1 MKNARF
7 LLAPVLWAAATFPAL
22 AAPIPLA
29 ELSAW
34 LNDLNS
40 VRGDFTQ
47 ANGDGTVSTGA
58 FFLKRPGRARFEYA
72 PPDDT
77 LVIAGGGQVAI
88 FDGRSNTGPEQ
99 YPLSRTPLS
108 IILARNVN
116 LSQSG
121 MVVDHREDSG
131 RTIVTAQDP
140 EHPEYGS
147 LRLVFTADPVRL
159 HGWIVTD
166 GGGGQTAVTI
176 GNVERGVRLS
186 DNKFSIVLETMAR
199 EQQGR

>member
-1 MKNARF
+1 MKKARF

-77 LVIAGGGQVAI
+77 LVIAGA
-88 FDGRSNTGPEQ
+88 GRLRFSTAG
-99 YPLSRTPLS
+99 RTPGRNNTRS
-108 IILARNVN
+108 AAR
-116 LSQSG
+116 LCRSFWPA
-121 MVVDHREDSG
+121 
-131 RTIVTAQDP
+131 T
-140 EHPEYGS
+140 
-147 LRLVFTADPVRL
+147 
-159 HGWIVTD
+159 
-166 GGGGQTAVTI
+166 
-176 GNVERGVRLS
+176 
-186 DNKFSIVLETMAR
+186 
-199 EQQGR
+199 

>member
-1 MKNARF
+1 M
-7 LLAPVLWAAATFPAL
+7 
-22 AAPIPLA
+22 
-29 ELSAW
+29 
-34 LNDLNS
+34 
-40 VRGDFTQ
+40 
-47 ANGDGTVSTGA
+47 
-58 FFLKRPGRARFEYA
+58 
-72 PPDDT
+72 
-77 LVIAGGGQVAI
+77 
-88 FDGRSNTGPEQ
+88 
-99 YPLSRTPLS
+99 
-108 IILARNVN
+108 N

-121 MVVDHREDSG
+121 MVVDHREDGG